1 MREAIADACALLR
14 ARVIGRGQV
23 EAYNTAER
31 DIHNLLN
38 RWDSM
43 TRTERRTRDRAAAP
57 TIAQITNSAATFN
70 LTLSRLQPEADG
82 SVSVALEQQ
91 PFNALAQ
98 WLVGIEN
105 EQGYTIDRA
114 SIDRTNEQG
123 LVNAQLRIR

>member
-43 TRTERRTRDRAAAP
+43 TRTERRTRA
-57 TIAQITNSAATFN
+57 TIQ
-70 LTLSRLQPEADG
+70 EV
-82 SVSVALEQQ
+82 VSTVENALELISI
-91 PFNALAQ
+91 ALTDA
-98 WLVGIEN
+98 IPSSK
-105 EQGYTIDRA
+105 QGEGGEGADV
-114 SIDRTNEQG
+114 DGDGKPDE
-123 LVNAQLRIR
+123 